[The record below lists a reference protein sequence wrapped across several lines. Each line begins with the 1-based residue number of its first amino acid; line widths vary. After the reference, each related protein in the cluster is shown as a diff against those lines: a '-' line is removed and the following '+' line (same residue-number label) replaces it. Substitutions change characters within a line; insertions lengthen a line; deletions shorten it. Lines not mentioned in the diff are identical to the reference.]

1 VKFESYLPQPGHLPT
16 KREKIRM
23 EREKLTKEL
32 LFHIRLGEDSSIEF
46 KAVMFDGNKPKNPNK
61 DKMAH
66 EIAAFANGKGGRIL
80 LGIDDKTRDVIGID
94 EDKVDNTELW
104 IVNISQQNI
113 NPPVQLDTRILQL
126 PNQQGDLKTVICVDI
141 PRSISVHQSTGR
153 YYQRVGSTKQE
164 MKPEVLARLFQQR
177 SQSRLIRFDETLV
190 PKTSK
195 EDVDPSLKQRFLKPL
210 TPEHEQFYKLHL
222 TAKDD
227 YGDVGL
233 SVSGVL
239 LLTANPTQWLHNAY
253 IQCVHYSGTDRD
265 ANTQLDAQDLV
276 GPIDQQ
282 INGALEFVKRNM
294 RIEATKAVGRIDIP
308 QYDLGVLFE
317 AIVNAVAHR
326 DYSMTGRRIR
336 LHMFADRLELFSPGQ
351 LSNSLTIDG
360 LMENTVTRNE
370 ALVNLLSRYYQAR
383 EEAGRQALIERRG
396 EGVPKII
403 NTSKELSGKEPEYR
417 LVDDSELLLT
427 IYAAS
432 KRKLQD

>member
-1 VKFESYLPQPGHLPT
+1 
-16 KREKIRM
+16 M
-23 EREKLTKEL
+23 EREKLIKTL
-32 LFHIRLGEDSSIEF
+32 LFHIRLGEDSSIGF
-46 KAVMFDGNKPKNPNK
+46 KAVAFDDTKPKDPNK
-61 DKMAH
+61 DQMAH
-66 EIAAFANGKGGRIL
+66 EIAAFANGKGGRIV
-80 LGIDDKTRDVIGID
+80 LGVDDKTRDVIGIP
-94 EDKVDNTELW
+94 ENHVDNTELW

-113 NPPVQLDTRILQL
+113 HPPTQLDTRILQL

-141 PRSISVHQSTGR
+141 AKSLSVHQSAGR

-177 SQSRLIRFDETLV
+177 SQARLIRFDETLV
-190 PKTSK
+190 PRTSK
-195 EDVDPSLKQRFLKPL
+195 ENIDSSLKQRFLKPMI
-210 TPEHEQFYKLHL
+210 PEHEQFHKLHL
-222 TAKDD
+222 TAKDE
-227 YGDVGL
+227 YGDLGL
-233 SVSGVL
+233 TVSGVL
-239 LLTANPTQWLHNAY
+239 LLTADPTQWLHNAY
-253 IQCVHYSGTDRD
+253 IQCVHYSGTERD
-265 ANTQLDAQDLV
+265 ANDQLDAQDLT

-294 RIEATKAVGRIDIP
+294 RTQATKTVGRIDIP
-308 QYDLGVLFE
+308 QYDLGGLFE

-351 LSNSLTIDG
+351 LANSLTIDG

-403 NTSKELSGKEPEYR
+403 NSSKALSGKEPLYR
-417 LVDDSELLLT
+417 LVDDAELLLT

-432 KRKLQD
+432 KPN

>member
-1 VKFESYLPQPGHLPT
+1 
-16 KREKIRM
+16 M
-23 EREKLTKEL
+23 DREKLVKDL

-46 KAVMFDGNKPKNPNK
+46 KAITYDGDRPKDPNR

-66 EIAAFANGKGGRIL
+66 EIAAFANGQGGRIIL
-80 LGIDDKTRDVIGID
+80 GVIDRTREVVGIDDEKVAKT
-94 EDKVDNTELW
+94 EEW
-104 IVNISQQNI
+104 IVNISQNSI
-113 NPPVQLDTRILQL
+113 VPPVRIDTHLVQL

-141 PRSISVHQSTGR
+141 SRSISVHQSAGR

-177 SQSRLIRFDETLV
+177 SQARLIRFDESLV
-190 PKTSK
+190 PGTALSNVDKT
-195 EDVDPSLKQRFLKPL
+195 LKQRFLKSD
-210 TPEHEQFYKLHL
+210 TSEREQLFKLHL
-222 TAKDD
+222 TARDD
-227 YGDVGL
+227 YDEGL
-233 SVSGVL
+233 SVCGVL
-239 LLTANPTQWLHNAY
+239 LLTSDPTQWLNNAY
-253 IQCVHYSGTDRD
+253 VQCVFYSGTERD
-265 ANTQLDAQDLV
+265 AQDQLDAHDYS
-276 GPIDQQ
+276 GPVDQQ
-282 INGALEFVKRNM
+282 INGAVDFVKRNL
-294 RIEATKAVGRIDIP
+294 RVAAKKELGRIDIP
-308 QYDLGVLFE
+308 QYDLGAVFE
-317 AIVNAVAHR
+317 AVVNAIAHR

-403 NTSKELSGKEPEYR
+403 NRSRELSGVEPTYR
-417 LVDDSELLLT
+417 MVDDSELLLT

-432 KRKLQD
+432 KDIHTD